1 MKVRFVVDNKQ
12 TSNINIIKIWCR
24 RKTDVDFVDVK
35 VPAFITE
42 LGISAQAFTRKFRNI
57 DEVVQEFRRYK
68 VVYIY
73 NQPYETDVN
82 LLISLRYYGE

>member
-35 VPAFITE
+35 APVFITE
-42 LGISAQAFTRKFRNI
+42 RGVAARAFTRKFRNI

-73 NQPYETDVN
+73 NPPYETTN
-82 LLISLRYYGE
+82 LLITLRYYGE

>member
-35 VPAFITE
+35 VPCFITE
-42 LGISAQAFTRKFRNI
+42 RGVAAQAFTRKFRNI
-57 DEVVQEFRRYK
+57 DEVVHEFRRYK

-73 NQPYETDVN
+73 NPPYETIN
-82 LLISLRYYGE
+82 LLITLRYYGE